1 MDNSNS
7 PLTRT
12 KFPQFLLVK
21 IALKFTRLT
30 RTVFLFPSEFE
41 LPGFYCNKDEDD
53 EDDEDDDEDEDED
66 DDYDPLKL
74 NMTEEIKTNRLR
86 KVKNDLDLVWE
97 MICSGET
104 LLPTFNNSFSFQFFY
119 RRSFCKKLF
128 QSVLDSAFTIISF
141 TNWGSKLKWIQW
153 QVI

>member
-53 EDDEDDDEDEDED
+53 EDDEDDDEDEDD
-66 DDYDPLKL
+66 DDDPLKL

-86 KVKNDLDLVWE
+86 KVKNDFTPCLSEDL
-97 MICSGET
+97 
-104 LLPTFNNSFSFQFFY
+104 L
-119 RRSFCKKLF
+119 RRNTVTHL
-128 QSVLDSAFTIISF
+128 
-141 TNWGSKLKWIQW
+141 
-153 QVI
+153 